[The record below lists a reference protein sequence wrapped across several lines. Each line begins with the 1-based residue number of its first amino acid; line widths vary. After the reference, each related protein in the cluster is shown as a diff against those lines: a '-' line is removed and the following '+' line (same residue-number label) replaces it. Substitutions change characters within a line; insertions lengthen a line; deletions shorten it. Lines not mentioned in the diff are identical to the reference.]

1 MESEKRERE
10 SIKLIDGYE
19 CFVDSMN
26 YMLCRRKKNQK
37 GEEYLTTIGY
47 FSSLEGALRGLGKV
61 LATDALENRSMTL
74 TETGRT
80 IVASNERL
88 ERFIALIWSVWQGGT
103 DNY

>member
-26 YMLCRRKKNQK
+26 YMLCRRKKNRK

-74 TETGRT
+74 TEAVRT

-88 ERFIALIWSVWQGGT
+88 EKFIALAKTV
-103 DNY
+103 